1 MVNQNLFHD
10 AAAPII
16 AGEPALPNDDARA
29 ELWDSFHSKNSEELA
44 QHLAPMDLPPQF
56 KQKLYDAKKASEP
69 ELAPVD
75 KTIQAISRIKD
86 IPPDVREM
94 AESHPNLLKALTGA
108 AHTSEKQATE
118 TAPKVK
124 INVKA
129 KPSAG
134 GESPATPAVLAQPP
148 RTDGQEHYPP
158 IPEGHR
164 RVRTSDGIHYDIP
177 DENLDE
183 ARQRDPNLMVLNP

>member
-1 MVNQNLFHD
+1 
-10 AAAPII
+10 
-16 AGEPALPNDDARA
+16 
-29 ELWDSFHSKNSEELA
+29 
-44 QHLAPMDLPPQF
+44 MDKP
-56 KQKLYDAKKASEP
+56 
-69 ELAPVD
+69 
-75 KTIQAISRIKD
+75 IQAISKIKD
-86 IPPDVREM
+86 IPSDILEA
-94 AESHPNLLKALTGA
+94 AEAHPNVLKALTGA

-118 TAPKVK
+118 AAPKVK

>member
-1 MVNQNLFHD
+1 MTSKEPTLFD
-10 AAAPII
+10 A
-16 AGEPALPNDDARA
+16 
-29 ELWDSFHSKNSEELA
+29 FHSKNSNELV

-75 KTIQAISRIKD
+75 KTIQAISKIKD
-86 IPPDVREM
+86 IPSDILEA
-94 AESHPNLLKALTGA
+94 AEAHPNVLKALTGA

-118 TAPKVK
+118 AAPKVK

-134 GESPATPAVLAQPP
+134 GESPAAPAVLAQPP

-177 DENLDE
+177 DENVDE
-183 ARQRDPNLMVLNP
+183 ARTRDPNLMVLNP

>member
-1 MVNQNLFHD
+1 MSSQNIFHD

-118 TAPKVK
+118 TAP
-124 INVKA
+124 
-129 KPSAG
+129 
-134 GESPATPAVLAQPP
+134 
-148 RTDGQEHYPP
+148 
-158 IPEGHR
+158 
-164 RVRTSDGIHYDIP
+164 
-177 DENLDE
+177 
-183 ARQRDPNLMVLNP
+183 